1 VTAIFPIYFGSVAAV
16 GVAPTVATQRY
27 AVATTVALVVVA
39 VLAPVLG
46 AIADLRPWKKP
57 LLAGFA
63 FLGAAATAALY
74 LVGRGDWLLAS
85 ALLVVVSI
93 GLNGSFVF
101 YDALLPHVAT
111 PSELDRV
118 SSAGYAL
125 GYLAGGVL
133 LAVQLAVIVSPGLL
147 GIPHGPGATP
157 DQATLPSRLAFVSVA
172 VWWAVLTIP
181 LLRRVREPRVDPDGG
196 AGPLVP
202 AALRRLGRTFRN
214 LRAHRQALLVLV
226 AFLLYN
232 DGIGTIIR
240 MAAIYGTELG
250 LSRGALIGAILLV
263 QFIGVPCAFL
273 FGGIAARVGAKRA
286 VLGGLAVYVV
296 VTVLAYE
303 TRTATHFFLLAILV
317 GLVQGGT
324 QALSRSL
331 FASLVPRRL
340 SGEFFGF
347 FAVSEKVAG
356 ILGPALFAV
365 AIAVTGSSRVAI
377 LSVLVFFAAGAA
389 LLARVDVEAGRR
401 AAEAADAETDAAPA
415 A

>member
-1 VTAIFPIYFGSVAAV
+1 
-16 GVAPTVATQRY
+16 
-27 AVATTVALVVVA
+27 
-39 VLAPVLG
+39 
-46 AIADLRPWKKP
+46 
-57 LLAGFA
+57 
-63 FLGAAATAALY
+63 
-74 LVGRGDWLLAS
+74 
-85 ALLVVVSI
+85 
-93 GLNGSFVF
+93 
-101 YDALLPHVAT
+101 
-111 PSELDRV
+111 
-118 SSAGYAL
+118 
-125 GYLAGGVL
+125 
-133 LAVQLAVIVSPGLL
+133 
-147 GIPHGPGATP
+147 
-157 DQATLPSRLAFVSVA
+157 
-172 VWWAVLTIP
+172 
-181 LLRRVREPRVDPDGG
+181 
-196 AGPLVP
+196 
-202 AALRRLGRTFRN
+202 
-214 LRAHRQALLVLV
+214 
-226 AFLLYN
+226 
-232 DGIGTIIR
+232 